1 MSSINLSCPTDV
13 QPTEDNCGGSATF
26 QFSNEMSALN
36 LSYTIPTDGVNTV
49 AVCTITAS
57 PLPPNGGTD
66 SFVGSW
72 TSGYYTYFSG
82 SIVGKKLCVY
92 EGSTLLSTTIINANP
107 YQYFGSNSYTGFI
120 IVAVYD

>member
-1 MSSINLSCPTDV
+1 MSSISLSCPV
-13 QPTEDNCGGSATF
+13 VPPENNCSGSATF
-26 QFSNEMSALN
+26 QFVNEMSALN

-72 TSGYYTYFSG
+72 TSGYYTFFSG
-82 SIVGKKLCVY
+82 VGIVGKTIRVF
-92 EGSTLLSTTIINANP
+92 ENGVLLSSTTINASP

-120 IVAVYD
+120 VVAVYD

>member
-1 MSSINLSCPTDV
+1 MSSISLSCPV
-13 QPTEDNCGGSATF
+13 VPPENNCSGSATF
-26 QFSNEMSALN
+26 QFVNEMSALT

-49 AVCTITAS
+49 AICTLTAS

-72 TSGYYTYFSG
+72 TSGYYTFFSG
-82 SIVGKKLCVY
+82 SIVGKTIRVFENGILI
-92 EGSTLLSTTIINANP
+92 SSTIINANP

-120 IVAVYD
+120 VVAVYD